1 MTPPPTT
8 PTDARSQADRHAQAD
23 RRLAMLDRNRQTLD
37 AIRAR
42 FGRSA
47 DPAALSALARDYA
60 MPDWSAGAIGVLD
73 ACVLYDLIAAI
84 RPARVIE
91 VGTAS
96 GGSTATILRALHD
109 AAIPL
114 TDADGPVVRS
124 YDLHP
129 YCFSDRTRPVGSAV
143 SELVPQLAHGV
154 SFTTGTSIDAGR
166 DLAGFGA
173 QLAFIDAEHRHP
185 WPTID
190 LLAILP
196 ALAPGAWV
204 VVHDIDLPAAAAR
217 YEHAHSTTVNWHHA
231 GAQWLFEAWP
241 YESLA
246 GLGDA
251 RNIGALAM
259 PDHPITRA
267 RLRAQLA
274 DLIAQPCE
282 IDPPPDAAALLAGDP
297 P

>member
-1 MTPPPTT
+1 MTAPSTT
-8 PTDARSQADRHAQAD
+8 PTDPPAQTQAD
-23 RRLAMLDRNRQTLD
+23 RRVAMLDGYRQTHD

-42 FGRSA
+42 CGRGA
-47 DPAALSALARDYA
+47 DPAALTALARDYA
-60 MPDWSAGAIGVLD
+60 MPDWSAGAVGVLD
-73 ACVLYDLIAAI
+73 ACFLYDLITAV
-84 RPARVIE
+84 RPTRVIE

-96 GGSTATILRALHD
+96 GGSTATILRALHES
-109 AAIPL
+109 AIPL
-114 TDADGPVVRS
+114 TDDQGPVVRS

-143 SELVPQLAHGV
+143 GELTPQLAHGV
-154 SFTTGTSIDAGR
+154 RFTTGTSLDAGR
-166 DLAGFGA
+166 DLAGFDA

-204 VVHDIDLPAAAAR
+204 VLHDIDLPAAAKR
-217 YEHAHSTTVNWHHA
+217 YEQAHSTAVDWHHA
-231 GAQWLFEAWP
+231 GAQWLFKAWP
-241 YESLA
+241 DDSLA
-246 GLGDA
+246 GRSGA
-251 RNIGALAM
+251 RNIGALAL

-267 RLRAQLA
+267 HLRAQLA
-274 DLIAQPCE
+274 DAIARPYE
-282 IDPPPDAAALLAGDP
+282 IDPPPQARALLLADP

>member
-1 MTPPPTT
+1 MTARATT
-8 PTDARSQADRHAQAD
+8 PTDPTAQAD
-23 RRLAMLDRNRQTLD
+23 RRVAMLDRNRQTHD

-47 DPAALSALARDYA
+47 PPRALTAIARDYA
-60 MPDWSAGAIGVLD
+60 MPEWSAGAVGVLD
-73 ACVLYDLIAAI
+73 ACFLYDLITAI
-84 RPARVIE
+84 RPTRLIE

-96 GGSTATILRALHD
+96 GGSTATILRALHE

-114 TDADGPVVRS
+114 TDDLGPVVRS

-129 YCFSDRTRPVGSAV
+129 YCFSDRTRPVGAAV
-143 SELVPQLAHGV
+143 GELVAHLAHGV
-154 SFTTGTSIDAGR
+154 RLTTGTSLDAAR
-166 DLAGFGA
+166 DLAGYGA

-204 VVHDIDLPAAAAR
+204 VLHDIDLPAAAVR
-217 YEHAHSTTVNWHHA
+217 YERAHHTTVDWHHA

-241 YESLA
+241 YETLA
-246 GLGDA
+246 GLGGA

-259 PDHPITRA
+259 PDHPTTRA
-267 RLRAQLA
+267 RLREQLA
-274 DLIAQPCE
+274 DAIARPCE
-282 IDPPPDAAALLAGDP
+282 IDPPPEAQALLDGDP